1 MGVRRVDKKD
11 IKRIAKVTGA
21 QALHVTAAFHY
32 FFMGHGPSWT
42 VGAGQVLLTLATVE
56 GDEAFDASYAGSAD
70 EA

>member
-1 MGVRRVDKKD
+1 MSLPRF
-11 IKRIAKVTGA
+11 T
-21 QALHVTAAFHY
+21 T
-32 FFMGHGPSWT
+32 WT